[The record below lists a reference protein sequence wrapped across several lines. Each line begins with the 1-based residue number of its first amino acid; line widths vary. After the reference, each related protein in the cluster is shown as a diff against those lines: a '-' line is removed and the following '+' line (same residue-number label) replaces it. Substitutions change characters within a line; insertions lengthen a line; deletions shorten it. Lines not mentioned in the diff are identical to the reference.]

1 MKIRIL
7 FLSLLCAVAAV
18 PSTRAADKEDT
29 TVLGDHMDKMGA
41 AFRKLRKQID
51 DATKNADSIALVDTM
66 KKEATAA
73 SKEKPAW
80 HPDDAA
86 KYAAKMKEFIA
97 KIDDLSA
104 ALKAGKNDVAAK
116 LVGEIAQAQKEG
128 HKEFKKPEKKKG

>member
-18 PSTRAADKEDT
+18 PSTRAADKDE

-66 KKEATAA
+66 KQEATAA
-73 SKEKPAW
+73 AKEKPAW
-80 HPDDAA
+80 HPDDAD
-86 KYAAKMKEFIA
+86 KFAAKMKEFIA

-116 LVGEIAQAQKEG
+116 LVAELAQAQKEG